1 MDQNSPELIQA
12 TSDNDNDNDFDLAF
26 AFELV
31 RHGARTPIEDMALD
45 LFTV

>member
-12 TSDNDNDNDFDLAF
+12 TSDNDFDLAF